1 MPDYLIPADVIAA
14 AAEAMDAEAIRC
26 LGRDLGTVHR
36 DDIAAAALGAA
47 LAAGLLAA
55 LAPTDREVD
64 DFVVDELAAKLHHAY
79 NGATSVTEPW
89 RHVARIALAQ
99 RIPAVPHVN
108 DVDRFAD
115 LTARLAAADAGWCL
129 TYGHERADPAY
140 IRWLARHIDAFA
152 DHASLAAPADD
163 EATVRALVDA
173 MKGTREF
180 RAGVIFGVPNDAVDL
195 FAEGLA
201 RAALAALREGQ

>member
-1 MPDYLIPADVIAA
+1 MADYLIPADVIAA

-64 DFVVDELAAKLHHAY
+64 DFVDELAAKLHHAY

-140 IRWLARHIDAFA
+140 IRWLARHIDAFE
-152 DHASLAAPADD
+152 DHASPAAPADD
-163 EATVRALVDA
+163 AATVERVAVALWDTYTSRPANNVDHRYA
-173 MKGTREF
+173 AFWRV
-180 RAGVIFGVPNDAVDL
+180 AAC
-195 FAEGLA
+195 
-201 RAALAALREGQ
+201 AALAALREGQQK